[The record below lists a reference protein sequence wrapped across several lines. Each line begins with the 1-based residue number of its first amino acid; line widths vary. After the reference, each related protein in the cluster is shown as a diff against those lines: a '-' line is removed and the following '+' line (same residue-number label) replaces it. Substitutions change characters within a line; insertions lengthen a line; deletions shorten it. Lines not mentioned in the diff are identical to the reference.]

1 MQQRLRALMAAT
13 PSDAPPSKTTS
24 MWQLVQLIL
33 TEYMQSQRILIEW
46 GSAIAVAA
54 ILIRDTTNTHTMMA
68 TWSLY
73 TILVALYTTSV
84 LADIAEQPF
93 QMQRLLAIQSRQ
105 AYVSAYLI
113 AANVIVISSYIIV
126 VALSFLTAPLARP
139 TLDIFS
145 ATLPSMLVLISVV
158 TTLMLMLTPLVAN
171 TQQRIIVLLLI
182 TIPLSWNIIGP
193 AIQRFI
199 GPEYTTIIAACT
211 TIWGML
217 LWPSL
222 HLYTITIAPQIDRMM
237 IVVIAFHL
245 IVLSLIIRQIIIWFN
260 KKSLVIA

>member
-13 PSDAPPSKTTS
+13 PSDTPPTMPNS
-24 MWQLVQLIL
+24 MWQLVRRIL

-46 GSAIAVAA
+46 GSAIVVAT
-54 ILIRDTTNTHTMMA
+54 ILIRDSTNTHTMMA

-105 AYVSAYLI
+105 AYISAYLI
-113 AANVIVISSYIIV
+113 AANAVVISSYIIV
-126 VALSFLTAPLARP
+126 VAVSFLTAPLARP
-139 TLDIFS
+139 TLEILGAS
-145 ATLPSMLVLISVV
+145 LPSLLVLSSIV
-158 TTLMLMLTPLVAN
+158 TAVMLMLTPLVAN
-171 TQQRIIVLLLI
+171 TQQRIVVLLLI

-193 AIQRFI
+193 AIQHII
-199 GPEYTTIIAACT
+199 GPEYTTIIAAFT
-211 TIWGML
+211 TIWGVL

-222 HLYTITIAPQIDRMM
+222 HLYTITITPQIDRMM
-237 IVVIAFHL
+237 VVMILFHL
-245 IVLSLIIRQIIIWFN
+245 IILSVIIFQIIRWFN
-260 KKSLVIA
+260 KKSLTIA